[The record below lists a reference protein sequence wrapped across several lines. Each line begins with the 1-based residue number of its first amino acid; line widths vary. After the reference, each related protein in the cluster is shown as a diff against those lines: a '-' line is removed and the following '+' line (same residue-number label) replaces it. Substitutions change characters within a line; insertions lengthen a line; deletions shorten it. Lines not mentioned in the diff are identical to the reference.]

1 MRSRSRFIKSATT
14 VAAASALVVAG
25 FASAAYPHDG
35 RGDGR
40 SHDRDRHHHHHDYSS
55 GPSDPVV
62 LTNGLNNPRQLDLV
76 DGKVLLIA
84 EAGAGGTTCQGEGE
98 DAMCIGATG
107 SISGVLFPQAGTNRE
122 HKQLVTGLISGAGPD
137 GSFAVG
143 SDGVAQRSVHKSIYI
158 QETFAPPDA
167 LPAGIPGEQ
176 SGQLLKAHAFGP
188 AVPFADIT
196 GFETANDPDGHGFDS
211 DPYAVIARRHDLL
224 VADAAGNDILRVD
237 HHGNVSLFAVLPNV
251 VNDLTTAERGPAG
264 ADFVPTS
271 LALGP
276 DGDVYVGGLVGEVA
290 GAGQVVKL
298 DGRTGAV
305 KQVFEGFT
313 TVTGVAVGPDCSLYV
328 SQLFAPQ
335 AAPITPDVNGVLTKV
350 TRDGVHHDID
360 VPFPAGVA
368 VDHSGNVFVSAWS
381 IAPAGGLSNVPPGVT
396 VDTSGQVWRLHF

>member
-1 MRSRSRFIKSATT
+1 MRSRFLKSATT
-14 VAAASALVVAG
+14 ICAAGAIIVGG
-25 FASAAYPHDG
+25 FASAAYPHD
-35 RGDGR
+35 RNGDGR
-40 SHDRDRHHHHHDYSS
+40 SYDRDRHHHHHGYEN

-84 EAGAGGTTCQGEGE
+84 EAGAGGPTCADSPDGPT
-98 DAMCIGATG
+98 CIGDTG

-122 HKQLVTGLISGAGPD
+122 HKQLVTGLLSGAGPD

-143 SDGVAQRSVHKSIYI
+143 SDGVAQRSFHKSIYI
-158 QETFAPPDA
+158 QETFAPPDV

-188 AVPFADIT
+188 AVPFANIT
-196 GFETANDPDGHGFDS
+196 QFETDNDPDGHGFDS
-211 DPYAVIARRHDLL
+211 DPYAVIARKHDLL

-251 VNDLTTAERGPAG
+251 VNALTIAERGPAG

-271 LALGP
+271 LALGSH
-276 DGDVYVGGLVGEVA
+276 GDVYVGGLVGEVA

-298 DGRTGAV
+298 DGRTGAI
-305 KQVFEGFT
+305 KQVWDGFT
-313 TVTGVAVGPDCSLYV
+313 TVTGVAVGEDCSLYV

-335 AAPITPDVNGVLTKV
+335 AQTDVPDIQGVLTKV

-381 IAPAGGLSNVPPGVT
+381 ISPATGQSNLPPGVT